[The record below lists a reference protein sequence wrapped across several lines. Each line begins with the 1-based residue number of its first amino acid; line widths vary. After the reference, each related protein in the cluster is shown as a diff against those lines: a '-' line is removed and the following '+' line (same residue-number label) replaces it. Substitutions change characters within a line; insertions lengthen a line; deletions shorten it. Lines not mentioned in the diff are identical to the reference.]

1 VKPIKVFYSRVI
13 ATKTDGTRKLFYED
27 VLEPH
32 TGNAFFAKAGQVI
45 RIEQRPKLCK
55 SVSCLLQIG

>member
-1 VKPIKVFYSRVI
+1 VI

-27 VLEPH
+27 MLEPH
-32 TGNAFFAKAGQVI
+32 TGNAFFVKAGQVI

-55 SVSCLLQIG
+55 SVSCLLQNG